1 MVRHPDGAPAQGVL
15 PSSNNDAPAQQ
26 PLHNPP
32 ISQQQAPP
40 PQPPMANQ
48 RVPPHQPPQMHPGMN
63 QQAPPLQP
71 PMANQ
76 QVPPQQP
83 PQMHPGMNQQAPPPQ
98 PPMANQLMP
107 PQQPPQMHPGMNQQ
121 APPPQPPIAN
131 QQVPPQQPPQMHP
144 GMNQQAPPPQP
155 PMANQQVPPQQPPQ
169 MHPGVNQQAPPPQ
182 PPMANQQVPPQ
193 QPPQMHPGMNQ
204 QARPQE
210 MLPNQPPVVKQPP
223 PHLHQPPPPSH
234 QIHSPDSLP
243 PKPRQMQFQPPAVV
257 HNDAELDFY
266 SRLPSPKVFES
277 DSGGILDN
285 PRHFIA
291 LTVNVTPAAKDCY
304 FYEAVAGF
312 DVDFQVLGGD
322 GMDIGLAVFDPSGVS
337 VALRDPVSEA
347 NIPITVQP
355 YFQGSAYAIC
365 LDNRKASYGRKKVFL
380 AIDLR
385 LNWNNPSPAEQE
397 LINKINAGLSG
408 EHDNEEL
415 LKTFENFERLTTSLD
430 RISTLLHRTQRLQQR
445 SRNNAAMDRAMM
457 EANQSRVTTW
467 STFQVVLLLLVGVV
481 QTLLIRSLFDE
492 KSSLYR
498 LWVHGGRGHSFA
510 STSTSEIAMATETTT
525 QQVTDLS
532 DPAEKAAWQT
542 ANQAAEKVSSLYY
555 RSFDKHGRPDLPTF
569 YVESATLLW
578 NGNRVEGRHAV
589 VDFLATKLP
598 KSQTTIHSISAQPV
612 QKSLSGDKTVVMVNT
627 FGTVKFDGNPQKI
640 FSETFFLIKED
651 VVWRIQSAT
660 FRFIE

>member
-1 MVRHPDGAPAQGVL
+1 MIMCVLGLSWFVFGMRLSLLVFCLVVALICVPTHGHQNIPAVNFQNVLASGNQQQNNVPPQQMVRHPDGAPAQGVL

-337 VALRDPVSEA
+337 VALRDPFSHISKEALTLSALTIGKLAMDAKKFSLPLICVSIGI
-347 NIPITVQP
+347 IPV
-355 YFQGSAYAIC
+355 
-365 LDNRKASYGRKKVFL
+365 
-380 AIDLR
+380 R
-385 LNWNNPSPAEQE
+385 L
-397 LINKINAGLSG
+397 
-408 EHDNEEL
+408 
-415 LKTFENFERLTTSLD
+415 
-430 RISTLLHRTQRLQQR
+430 
-445 SRNNAAMDRAMM
+445 SRN
-457 EANQSRVTTW
+457 
-467 STFQVVLLLLVGVV
+467 
-481 QTLLIRSLFDE
+481 
-492 KSSLYR
+492 
-498 LWVHGGRGHSFA
+498 
-510 STSTSEIAMATETTT
+510 
-525 QQVTDLS
+525 
-532 DPAEKAAWQT
+532 
-542 ANQAAEKVSSLYY
+542 
-555 RSFDKHGRPDLPTF
+555 
-569 YVESATLLW
+569 
-578 NGNRVEGRHAV
+578 
-589 VDFLATKLP
+589 
-598 KSQTTIHSISAQPV
+598 
-612 QKSLSGDKTVVMVNT
+612 
-627 FGTVKFDGNPQKI
+627 
-640 FSETFFLIKED
+640 
-651 VVWRIQSAT
+651 
-660 FRFIE
+660 